1 MLQIILIL
9 AVACVTAY
17 FIATSRKSK
26 VEEVSK
32 DTPTPKNPTFDPV
45 EPAPAPVEKVPAKAK
60 AKVEPIADVQKV
72 VELKEVKKATKK
84 AAPKKSA
91 TKKSK

>member
-9 AVACVTAY
+9 AVACVAAY

-32 DTPTPKNPTFDPV
+32 DTPAPLNPTFDPV
-45 EPAPAPVEKVPAKAK
+45 QPAPAPVEDVPVKAV
-60 AKVEPIADVQKV
+60 VEPIASVQQV
-72 VELKEVKKATKK
+72 VELKEAKKVAKKK
-84 AAPKKSA
+84 AAPKKKA
-91 TKKSK
+91 TK

>member
-9 AVACVTAY
+9 AVACVAAY

-32 DTPTPKNPTFDPV
+32 DTPAPLNPTFDPV
-45 EPAPAPVEKVPAKAK
+45 QPAPAPVEKVPAKAK
-60 AKVEPIADVQKV
+60 IEPIANVQKV
-72 VELKEVKKATKK
+72 AELKEVKKVVKK
-84 AAPKKSA
+84 AAPKKAA

>member
-9 AVACVTAY
+9 AVACVAAY

-26 VEEVSK
+26 VEEISK
-32 DTPTPKNPTFDPV
+32 DTPAPLNPTFDPAP
-45 EPAPAPVEKVPAKAK
+45 PAVQPDVDAPVPAK
-60 AKVEPIADVQKV
+60 V
-72 VELKEVKKATKK
+72 VAIKEVKK
-84 AAPKKSA
+84 AAPKKKAA